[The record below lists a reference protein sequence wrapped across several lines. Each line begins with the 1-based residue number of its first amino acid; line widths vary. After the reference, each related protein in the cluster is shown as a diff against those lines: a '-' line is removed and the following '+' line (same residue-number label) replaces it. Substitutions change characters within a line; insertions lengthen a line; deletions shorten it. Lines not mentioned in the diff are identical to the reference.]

1 MTLEQELEQLP
12 DKPGVYI
19 LYDGEERAI
28 YVGKA
33 RSLKRRVPA
42 HFRGLAKGQILSPIG
57 QITRDIEV
65 IVTAN
70 ESEALILED
79 NMIKSHKPRF
89 NVRLKDDKSFPYVRV
104 TLAETFPRVEKTR
117 KIVHDGSRYFGPYAN
132 VKALDGL
139 LKSIVRI
146 VPIATCRRTIVPG
159 KRQRP
164 CLKYDIGR
172 CVAPCVDKISK
183 EEYSDLVNQF
193 ILLLNGRHD
202 ELEHQ
207 LRQLMTKASRAQEY
221 EKAARFRDRLHSVQL
236 GRQAQ
241 RATIWDKLPGHRD
254 ILGFARAGPDA
265 LIQLL
270 VLRAGR
276 IVGQQP
282 FPLSAPSTQ
291 PDQDVLEAF
300 IKQYYI
306 RATQIPDEVI
316 TPLKIQDTTFLEKW
330 LTERSENKS
339 PVRIV
344 HPMKGPR
351 KSLVEMANE
360 NAQFHLQ
367 QLVERLAANELRLQR
382 AYSEL
387 MEQLKL
393 SKEPKHIE
401 GFDVSTIQGT
411 IPVGVCVVFQNGLPA
426 KKEYRR
432 FKIRETTRQDDFAMM
447 HEIVERRY
455 HRLLLDAKPL
465 PDLILIDGGRGHL
478 NMARKALQSIGSDK
492 IPILGLA
499 KGDPSEQ
506 DLVYVPWQATPIRL
520 AQDGEGLRLLQRVR
534 DEAHRFAIKYH
545 RTLRRKQGVKLV
557 LTEIPG
563 IGINRASRLMQY
575 FGSLDAIAKASVE
588 EIASVPTMTLTLAKR
603 VREMLVGR
611 QDRKTQ

>member
-19 LYDGEERAI
+19 LYDSEERAI

-42 HFRGLAKGQILSPIG
+42 HFRGLAKGQIPSSIG
-57 QITRDIEV
+57 QMARDIEV

-70 ESEALILED
+70 ESEALILEN

-89 NVRLKDDKSFPYVRV
+89 NVRLKDDKSFPYLRV
-104 TLAETFPRVEKTR
+104 TLAEVFPRAEKTR
-117 KIVHDGSRYFGPYAN
+117 KIVRDGSHYFGPYSN

-139 LKSIVRI
+139 LKSIIRV

-172 CVAPCVDKISK
+172 CVAPCVGKIS
-183 EEYSDLVNQF
+183 EAEYSDIVNQF
-193 ILLLNGRHD
+193 ILMLTGRHD
-202 ELEHQ
+202 ELERQ
-207 LRQLMTKASRAQEY
+207 LRQLMAKTSKAQEY
-221 EKAARFRDRLHSVQL
+221 EKAARFRDRLHAVQL

-241 RATIWDKLPGHRD
+241 RATVWDKLPGHSD
-254 ILGFARAGPDA
+254 VLGFARTGPDA

-270 VLRAGR
+270 VVRAGR

-282 FPLSAPSTQ
+282 FPLSAPSAQ
-291 PDQDVLEAF
+291 PDRDVLEAF
-300 IKQYYI
+300 LKQYYI

-316 TPLKIQDTTFLEKW
+316 IPIKVQDTSFLEKW
-330 LTERSENKS
+330 LTERRDDRKA
-339 PVRIV
+339 VRIV
-344 HPMKGPR
+344 YPKKGPR
-351 KSLVEMANE
+351 KSLVDMANE

-367 QLVERLAANELRLQR
+367 QLVERLAADELRRQR
-382 AYSEL
+382 AYTEL
-387 MEQLKL
+387 VEQLQL
-393 SKEPKHIE
+393 PKEPQHIE

-411 IPVGVCVVFQNGLPA
+411 VSVGVCVVFQDGLPA

-455 HRLLLDAKPL
+455 RRLLAETKPL

-478 NMARKALQSIGSDK
+478 NMARKALQSVGADQT
-492 IPILGLA
+492 PILGLA
-499 KGDPSEQ
+499 KGDSSEQ
-506 DLVYVPWQATPIRL
+506 DLVYVPWQSAPVQLAT
-520 AQDGEGLRLLQRVR
+520 DGEGLRLLQRVR
-534 DEAHRFAIKYH
+534 DEAHRFAITYH
-545 RTLRRKQGVKLV
+545 RTLRRKEGLKLV

-563 IGINRASRLMQY
+563 IGIRRAFRLMQH
-575 FGSLDAIAKASVE
+575 FGSLNALAKVSVE
-588 EIASVPTMTLTLAKR
+588 EIAAVPSMTRTLAQR
-603 VREMLVGR
+603 VHDALTRR
-611 QDRKTQ
+611 RDK

>member
-19 LYDGEERAI
+19 LYDGKERAI

-33 RSLKRRVPA
+33 RSLKKRVPS
-42 HFRGLAKGQILSPIG
+42 HFRGLAQGQILSPIG
-57 QITRDIEV
+57 QMTRDIEV

-89 NVRLKDDKSFPYVRV
+89 NVRLKDDKSFPYVRI
-104 TLAETFPRVEKTR
+104 TMAETFPRAEKTR
-117 KIVHDGSRYFGPYAN
+117 KIVHDGSQYIGPYSN

-139 LKSIVRI
+139 LKSIIRV
-146 VPIATCRRTIVPG
+146 VPLATCRRTIVPG

-172 CVAPCVDKISK
+172 CAAPCVGKIS
-183 EEYSDLVNQF
+183 EAEYSDIVNQF
-193 ILLLNGRHD
+193 ILMLTGRHD
-202 ELEHQ
+202 ELENQ
-207 LRQLMTKASRAQEY
+207 LCQLMEKASKAQEY
-221 EKAARFRDRLHSVQL
+221 EKAARFRDRLQAVQL

-241 RATIWDKLPGHRD
+241 RATVWDKLPGHRD
-254 ILGFARAGPDA
+254 VLGFARAGPDA

-282 FPLSAPSTQ
+282 FPLSAPSTHL
-291 PDQDVLEAF
+291 DQDVLEAF

-316 TPLKIQDTTFLEKW
+316 IPLPVQDTSFLENW
-330 LTERSENKS
+330 LTERRKDKR
-339 PVRIV
+339 PVHIV
-344 HPMKGPR
+344 HPKKGPR
-351 KSLVEMANE
+351 KSLVDMANE

-367 QLVERLAANELRLQR
+367 QLVERLAADELRLQR

-387 MEQLKL
+387 KEQLKL
-393 SKEPKHIE
+393 PQEPRHIE

-411 IPVGVCVVFQNGLPA
+411 ISVGVCVVFQNGLPA

-432 FKIRETTRQDDFAMM
+432 FKIRETTRQDDFAMI

-455 HRLLLDAKPL
+455 RRLLADARPI

-478 NMARKALQSIGSDK
+478 NMAQKALQSIGSDK

-506 DLVYVPWQATPIRL
+506 DLVYVTWQPSPIRL
-520 AQDGEGLRLLQRVR
+520 APDGEGLRLLQRVR
-534 DEAHRFAIKYH
+534 DEAHRFAITYH
-545 RTLRRKQGVKLV
+545 RTLRRKKGVKLV

-563 IGINRASRLMQY
+563 IGVNRAYRLLQN
-575 FGSLDAIAKASVE
+575 FGSLDAIAKASID
-588 EIASVPTMTLTLAKR
+588 EIASVPTMTRPLAQR
-603 VREMLVGR
+603 VHDKLGGSTE
-611 QDRKTQ
+611 Q